1 MYYSEQ
7 LQSPISEYFARTFYG
22 INPAAPEAAALGFYP
37 LTEAPEGYT
46 AGSYQKVGDHY
57 EAIPLPVSNGELAAV
72 QKLRKAGGVEAVAK
86 RLIPEWDAATGYS
99 VGDLVEHQGRTWKAT
114 SNNTG
119 NEPDDV
125 PGDWE
130 EVR

>member
-7 LQSPISEYFARTFYG
+7 LQSPISEDNCRSLYG
-22 INPAAPEAAALGFYP
+22 INPAAPEAVALGFYP
-37 LTEAPEGYT
+37 LTEAPDGYT

-57 EAIPLPVSNGELAAV
+57 EAIPLPISNGELAAV
-72 QKLRKAGGVEAVAK
+72 QKLRKAGGVEAAAK
-86 RLIPEWDAATGYS
+86 RLIPDWDATAGYS

-119 NEPDDV
+119 NEPDDIE
-125 PGDWE
+125 GDWQ
-130 EVR
+130 EVK

>member
-1 MYYSEQ
+1 MYYSEL
-7 LQSPISEYFARTFYG
+7 LQSPISEAFAREHYG
-22 INPAAPEAAALGFYP
+22 IDPANGQEIGIYP

-46 AGSYQKVGDHY
+46 AGSYRKVGDHY

-72 QKLRKAGGVEAVAK
+72 QKLRKAGGVEAAAK
-86 RLIPEWDAATGYS
+86 RLIPDWDATVGYS

-130 EVR
+130 EVK